1 VKILGGIILVILIF
15 AFLGSMDIRREKE
28 GAKENVPAVAAIC
41 KSAESKVDMAKVRK
55 EYIYKIESNYLVYVK
70 PTWYFL
76 SLDSKKG
83 LAGYLA
89 ECSLGGSARF
99 LDYRTGKLLARWG
112 PNGYVNYE
120 D

>member
-1 VKILGGIILVILIF
+1 MKILGGIILVVLAFALIGS
-15 AFLGSMDIRREKE
+15 LGNQREKE
-28 GAKENVPAVAAIC
+28 RATENAPTVASIC
-41 KSAESKVDMAKVRK
+41 KSAESKVDMAKARR
-55 EYIYKIESNYLVYVK
+55 EYVYKIESNYLVYVK
-70 PTWYFL
+70 PTWYL
-76 SLDSKKG
+76 LPLDSKKG

-112 PNGYVNYE
+112 PNGDVNYE